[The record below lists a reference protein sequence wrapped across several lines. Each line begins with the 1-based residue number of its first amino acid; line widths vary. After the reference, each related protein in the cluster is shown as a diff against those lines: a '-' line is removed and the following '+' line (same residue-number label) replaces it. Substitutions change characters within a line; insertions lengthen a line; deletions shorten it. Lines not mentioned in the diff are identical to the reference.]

1 MLTKQV
7 SLALAAAIS
16 ILIGSTMAWSYRA
29 DWATTSRYE
38 TKIDFDQAFAHAA
51 WRGTFEPS
59 MNEKLREAGLKLI
72 NATTQSQSGG
82 DVAVNRVRKGDR
94 LPMFKAEPVL
104 HACEPVAS
112 PYVDPALGQIA
123 GRCVA

>member
-7 SLALAAAIS
+7 SVALAAAIS

-29 DWATTSRYE
+29 DWAGTPGYE
-38 TKIDFDQAFAHAA
+38 TKIDFDQVFAHAA

-59 MNEKLREAGLKLI
+59 MHERLRAAGLNFI
-72 NATTQSQSGG
+72 RATAASQFGG
-82 DVAVNRVRKGDR
+82 DVAVNRVRKSDR
-94 LPMFKAEPVL
+94 LQMFKAEPVL

-123 GRCVA
+123 GRCIA

>member
-29 DWATTSRYE
+29 DWATTPSYE
-38 TKIDFDQAFAHAA
+38 TKIDFDQAFAHAV

-59 MNEKLREAGLKLI
+59 VNDKLREAGLKLI

-82 DVAVNRVRKGDR
+82 DVGVRKGDR

>member
-1 MLTKQV
+1 MLTRHV

-29 DWATTSRYE
+29 DWVITPGYE
-38 TKIDFDQAFAHAA
+38 TKIDFNQAFAHAT
-51 WRGTFEPS
+51 WRGTVEPS
-59 MNEKLREAGLKLI
+59 MNEKLREAGLNFI
-72 NATTQSQSGG
+72 NAVQSQSGG
-82 DVAVNRVRKGDR
+82 DVAVDRVRKGDR

-104 HACEPVAS
+104 QACEPVAS

>member
-29 DWATTSRYE
+29 DWAATPGYE
-38 TKIDFDQAFAHAA
+38 TKIDFDQVFAHTT

-59 MNEKLREAGLKLI
+59 MNEKLREAGLKVI
-72 NATTQSQSGG
+72 RASAESQSGR

>member
-16 ILIGSTMAWSYRA
+16 ILVGSTMAWSYRA
-29 DWATTSRYE
+29 DWATTPDYE
-38 TKIDFDQAFAHAA
+38 TKIDFDQVFSHAT

-59 MNEKLREAGLKLI
+59 MNEKLREAGLNLI
-72 NATTQSQSGG
+72 NAMPNQSGG
-82 DVAVNRVRKGDR
+82 GVAIDRVRKGDR

-112 PYVDPALGQIA
+112 PYVDPALGQIT